1 MLFHHVVG
9 VFFSFSYGRKH
20 ERNSRERGFLTIGGF
35 RDGGVSFKV
44 NQDTQPVIAL
54 DELHGN

>member
-20 ERNSRERGFLTIGGF
+20 ERNSRKGDFSLLADSGMVVF
-35 RDGGVSFKV
+35 R
-44 NQDTQPVIAL
+44 L
-54 DELHGN
+54 R